1 MINQQNN
8 EDKKMNTK
16 LIELI
21 KEEFSKRLEAKT
33 GWGRNEIMKAFNE
46 SITAVLLKLLDA
58 PEKD

>member
-1 MINQQNN
+1 
-8 EDKKMNTK
+8 MNTK

-21 KEEFSKRLEAKT
+21 KEEFSIRLMEKT